1 MDHKIEKVDC
11 KNIIEIKRIQ
21 EILSIHDKTLLCLFN
36 HIIDVANIRL
46 NTEPQSVG
54 LFNKKTTTNQKKDDE
69 TSDSDISDF
78 DELLESDES
87 DE

>member
-1 MDHKIEKVDC
+1 MDQKIEKVDC

-21 EILSIHDKTLLCLFN
+21 EILSIHDKSLLSIFN
-36 HIIDVANIRL
+36 HIIDVANKRL
-46 NTEPQSVG
+46 NTEPNFVG
-54 LFNKKTTTNQKKDDE
+54 LFNKKTTTNPIQDDE